1 MSWTKERIA
10 KTHLAHFNGF
20 GSRRLR
26 GIFEYFDE
34 PWAACTAP
42 SVELER
48 IGIPSEVARKFVE
61 WRKTSDPDQEL
72 TRLEREGIRV
82 VLPDDEEYPML
93 LRESS
98 DRPEVLF
105 VRGMIPVEP
114 AIAIVGTR
122 HISSYGKQ
130 CVESIVPELVQTG
143 MAIISGLAVGI
154 DGYAHELTLTHKG
167 KTLAFLGTG
176 VDNEH
181 IYPRYNYDLAQR
193 MLAQGGGIASEFP
206 PGTEGLK
213 GHFPIRNRLIASF
226 CLATIV
232 IEAAEDSGSLITAKL
247 ALEENREVM
256 AVPGPIWSDT
266 SKGSNRLLKAGAKV
280 CTSAKDI
287 LDALSI
293 DQPELVS
300 QARALL
306 PLNDQEQQIIHFLS
320 EPRHIDRISRDLD
333 LKPHQIA
340 SSLSL
345 LEMKGLVQSIG
356 GQMWL
361 RTATSHPSKKKS
373 K

>member
-1 MSWTKERIA
+1 MAWTKERIA

-26 GIFEYFDE
+26 CLFEYFDE
-34 PWAACTAP
+34 PSAACSA
-42 SVELER
+42 SSIELER
-48 IGIPSEVARKFVE
+48 IGIPREVAQKFIE
-61 WRKTSDPDQEL
+61 WRKTTDVDKEL
-72 TRLEREGIRV
+72 ARLEQEGIRV

-98 DRPEVLF
+98 DRPEILF
-105 VRGMIPVEP
+105 VRGTIPVEP

-130 CVESIVPELVQTG
+130 CVETIVPELVQTG
-143 MAIISGLAVGI
+143 MSIISGLAIGI
-154 DGYAHELTLTHKG
+154 DGYAHELTLEHKG
-167 KTLAFLGTG
+167 KTFAFLGTG

-181 IYPRYNYDLAQR
+181 IYPRYNYHLAQR
-193 MLAQGGGIASEFP
+193 ILTQGGGIASEFP
-206 PGTEGLK
+206 PGTEGFK

-226 CLATIV
+226 CLATVV
-232 IEAAEDSGSLITAKL
+232 IEATEDSGSLITAKL

-266 SKGSNRLLKAGAKV
+266 SKGSHRLLKAGAKV

-293 DQPELVS
+293 DQPELIS
-300 QARALL
+300 QARSLL
-306 PLNDQEQQIIHFLS
+306 PLSDQEQKMIHLLN
-320 EPRHIDRISRDLD
+320 EPCHIDRIGRDLD
-333 LKPHQIA
+333 LKPHQVA

-345 LEMKGLVQSIG
+345 LEMKGFVQSIG

-361 RTATSHPSKKKS
+361 RTATSRPSKKKS
-373 K
+373 